1 MTKDSKTAIR
11 GSGRVGFLARIDGIK
26 KMIDAGHPLLFIYK
40 EHEKHLSI
48 SYSQFVKYVH
58 KYLRSKPEDGDKPVS
73 GVESKRPIKRTDVGQ
88 PKFTRTESRDDLAHP
103 KPK

>member
-11 GSGRVGFLARIDGIK
+11 GSGRVGFLARMDGIK

-58 KYLRSKPEDGDKPVS
+58 KFIRSKSTEDKS
-73 GVESKRPIKRTDVGQ
+73 AK
-88 PKFTRTESRDDLAHP
+88 P
-103 KPK
+103 KPKSKGKELSPAELLQLPNDEKDAF